1 MRELRPRRLAGIR
14 VLIRQAVPRE
24 NDGTSRLTN
33 DFDLSFLFFLLCIIA
48 EILRKMRVL
57 CQAATDANWRRA
69 SIEMAAAS
77 FSRASN
83 GGRGIW
89 PTHPS
94 PMWRRH

>member
-14 VLIRQAVPRE
+14 VLIRQAVPGE

-57 CQAATDANWRRA
+57 CQAADRRELA
-69 SIEMAAAS
+69 PREH
-77 FSRASN
+77 RN
-83 GGRGIW
+83 GGGVFF
-89 PTHPS
+89 S
-94 PMWRRH
+94 GLQRRSRNLAHTPFPHVA